1 MLRKDEFKREDF
13 QELINIKTIIVGVDF
28 SDESKNFVKV
38 ARSLSILLG
47 SRLLFVNVQALYPYT
62 EDDFGAQAF
71 WDEDNE
77 RTKRAVQEFY
87 DLSQPHVETIEVLF
101 GETAKEIDNL
111 SKQYPNPLVFV
122 GKSKKNRWEKF
133 WSGSSSKMLATD
145 SRAAVLI
152 Y

>member
-62 EDDFGAQAF
+62 PILKMILGPKLFGMKT
-71 WDEDNE
+71 
-77 RTKRAVQEFY
+77 TKEQ
-87 DLSQPHVETIEVLF
+87 SVLF
-101 GETAKEIDNL
+101 KNFMISPSPMSKPSKYYLAKL
-111 SKQYPNPLVFV
+111 Q
-122 GKSKKNRWEKF
+122 R
-133 WSGSSSKMLATD
+133 
-145 SRAAVLI
+145 R
-152 Y
+152 